1 MLLSITDFI
10 TDFMTHSLLFH
21 TPLFVSYLL
30 FLLINVSFDTCLS
43 NSDSTYY
50 SLLFNHDIDPN
61 YYDYLPSSSS
71 VVSAIRKSSSYFLI
85 YFVNLFCFSLPIIL
99 LTLLESNE
107 NHDNII
113 GKISNPLIEL
123 FISWFGIFLI
133 FLGIWLRWYAMK
145 INKFF
150 TRILRIGE
158 EFIVTEG
165 NKVFLFLFFFFK
177 GI

>member
-1 MLLSITDFI
+1 MSITNFI
-10 TDFMTHSLLFH
+10 DHSLSSH
-21 TPLFVSYLL
+21 TPLFIAYLLL
-30 FLLINVSFDTCLS
+30 FLINVLFDTCLS

-50 SLLFNHDIDPN
+50 SLLFDYN
-61 YYDYLPSSSS
+61 YDYDYLSSSNNYNF
-71 VVSAIRKSSSYFLI
+71 IKKSSKSYFLI
-85 YFVNLFCFSLPIIL
+85 YFINSFCFGLPFIL
-99 LTLLESNE
+99 LSLLDNNE

-113 GKISNPLIEL
+113 GKIYPYHLEL
-123 FISWFGIFLI
+123 FISWFGIFLV

-165 NKVFLFLFFFFK
+165 NNNV
-177 GI
+177 